1 MNGPYKCWHYP
12 VDDVDE
18 IARKRAVMAGILGDD
33 ELHLEET
40 IDVKDHTKI
49 LHDPS
54 LEDRKTNVHHIDYNL
69 VAALPQFRN
78 TFSNVID

>member
-33 ELHLEET
+33 ELHL
-40 IDVKDHTKI
+40 
-49 LHDPS
+49 
-54 LEDRKTNVHHIDYNL
+54 
-69 VAALPQFRN
+69 
-78 TFSNVID
+78 